1 MIFWPQL
8 ASKPLNIV
16 LDFTHKYEDSQFLTT
31 LCKGFLQEVLCVLQY
46 DCYVYNKPL
55 QFSEQFFSHLYC
67 FLRELFHLWAS

>member
-55 QFSEQFFSHLYC
+55 
-67 FLRELFHLWAS
+67 

>member
-46 DCYVYNKPL
+46 DCYVHNKPL
-55 QFSEQFFSHLYC
+55 
-67 FLRELFHLWAS
+67 